1 MCRQIQN
8 NDINKATLSKWTSSA
23 EKHRIPKTM
32 SEPTVFDS
40 DGHGRDAIN
49 TRLGQL
55 MGFELQIKS
64 GEAQNKHNINWE
76 DIF

>member
-1 MCRQIQN
+1 
-8 NDINKATLSKWTSSA
+8 
-23 EKHRIPKTM
+23 M

-55 MGFELQIKS
+55 AGFKLQIKS
-64 GEAQNKHNINWE
+64 GEAQNEHNINWE
-76 DIF
+76 EIF